1 MLKVLL
7 SNHHQKT
14 SQQTAV
20 LHSIESYTHSFH
32 LKKEADAMQDD
43 MRK

>member
-1 MLKVLL
+1 MFKSVL

-14 SQQTAV
+14 SQQTA
-20 LHSIESYTHSFH
+20 LPDAIECYTHPFH
-32 LKKEADAMQDD
+32 LKKEVDAMQDD